1 MQFFGAQEGS
11 ALMAT
16 SFSTQPSPDRLAR
29 RGLAA
34 AVLALTTVIGGCSQV
49 PDAVNPVEWYKSTID
64 FFGGGDYTE
73 SAADAANKPDQES
86 RPVTERG
93 QPAPGAD
100 KPFPSLATVPDRPPA
115 PSATERR
122 QVVEGLV
129 ADRSRARYS
138 SEVIRRQGEPAT
150 ALSSGATAP
159 LGASAPPPPP
169 SAIPMRRDTMPAPV
183 APPVVAAAPPSVAA
197 LPSAA
202 APSSGAS
209 VQEIYRVRLAQRLGQ
224 GGAGQSSP
232 ANASSPGAALSFD
245 TVVVSSAGVQVG
257 GKAQAAA
264 TRPIPALPRVGS
276 VVAVVPD
283 AATGATSLKVATILF
298 RNGSARLSQSDHEI
312 LRSVARLHRQK
323 GGRVRVIGHA
333 SSRTRSMDPV
343 RHKMVNFKVSADRA
357 QAVSDALMRAGLRR
371 QDIATRGASDSQPL
385 YYEVMPS
392 GEAGNRRTE
401 IYIDR

>member
-1 MQFFGAQEGS
+1 MQFLGAQEGS

-16 SFSTQPSPDRLAR
+16 PISIKPSPNRLAR
-29 RGLAA
+29 RGLAV
-34 AVLALTTVIGGCSQV
+34 AVLALTTVIGGCAQV

-64 FFGGGDYTE
+64 FFGGGDDTE

-183 APPVVAAAPPSVAA
+183 APPVVAAAPSSVAA

-202 APSSGAS
+202 TPSSGGS
-209 VQEIYRVRLAQRLGQ
+209 VQEIYRARLAQRL
-224 GGAGQSSP
+224 GQSSP
-232 ANASSPGAALSFD
+232 ANASSPGAAHSFE

-257 GKAQAAA
+257 GKAQAVA
-264 TRPIPALPRVGS
+264 TRPTPALPRVGT
-276 VVAVVPD
+276 VVAAVPD

-323 GGRVRVIGHA
+323 GGRVRIIGHA
-333 SSRTRSMDPV
+333 SSRTRTMDPV

-357 QAVSDALMRAGLRR
+357 QVVSDALMRAGLGR